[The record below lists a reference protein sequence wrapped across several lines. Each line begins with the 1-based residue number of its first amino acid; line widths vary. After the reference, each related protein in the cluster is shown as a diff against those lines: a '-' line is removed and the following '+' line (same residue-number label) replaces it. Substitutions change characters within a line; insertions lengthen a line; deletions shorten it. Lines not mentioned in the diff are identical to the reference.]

1 MVTARI
7 SLPVPNV
14 PADDAYRLIGKR
26 AAYYREVLR
35 RVGAMSG
42 VEQAGT
48 GSAESLPLGNKRRKN
63 TFTIEGRAAESERVP
78 VAEVAS
84 VSSGYFEVLKTP
96 LRKGRVFTKHDNST
110 GHLVA
115 VITEVL
121 Q

>member
-1 MVTARI
+1 MVTTRI
-7 SLPVPNV
+7 WLPVPNV
-14 PADDAYRLIGKR
+14 PADDAYRLIEKR

-35 RVGAMSG
+35 RVGALSG
-42 VEQAGT
+42 VEQAAT

-96 LRKGRVFTKHDNST
+96 LRKGESVH
-110 GHLVA
+110 
-115 VITEVL
+115 
-121 Q
+121 